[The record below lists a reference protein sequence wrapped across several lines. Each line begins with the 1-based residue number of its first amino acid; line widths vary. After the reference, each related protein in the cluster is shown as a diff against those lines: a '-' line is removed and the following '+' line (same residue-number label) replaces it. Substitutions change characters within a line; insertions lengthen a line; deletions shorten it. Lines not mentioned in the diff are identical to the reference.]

1 MLSWWLERPSMS
13 RYLEARSAW
22 CMCAWSHKIFA
33 QALPATVKC
42 VVTLENVTPSALTF
56 QRGLLT

>member
-1 MLSWWLERPSMS
+1 
-13 RYLEARSAW
+13 
-22 CMCAWSHKIFA
+22 MCAWSHKIFA